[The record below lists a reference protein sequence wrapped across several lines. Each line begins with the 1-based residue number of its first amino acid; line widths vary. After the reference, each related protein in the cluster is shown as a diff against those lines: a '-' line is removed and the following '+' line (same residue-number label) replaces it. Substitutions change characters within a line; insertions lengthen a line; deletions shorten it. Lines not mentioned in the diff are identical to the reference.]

1 MDRMLEAGAGAVK
14 TRVVLALAFVA
25 LGLSGCYWQRYPRLV
40 ETHLGL
46 MLDFSAKLRGL
57 AEDHEHV
64 AAESWGEFTYPFERA
79 RDFSRIVSGRYAGR
93 ASLAAFDRAVAAYGE
108 LVADPA
114 ILDAQD
120 AVERIDRLRSRI
132 EEAARDAR
140 TALASESG

>member
-1 MDRMLEAGAGAVK
+1 MHRMLGARAGVVKAVCGFSL
-14 TRVVLALAFVA
+14 VL

-40 ETHLGL
+40 ETHLDL

-57 AEDHEHV
+57 AEDHERV

-108 LVADPA
+108 LVANPA
-114 ILDAQD
+114 ILDAED
-120 AVERIDRLRSRI
+120 AVGRIDRFRSRI
-132 EEAARDAR
+132 EDAARETRA
-140 TALASESG
+140 ALAAESG